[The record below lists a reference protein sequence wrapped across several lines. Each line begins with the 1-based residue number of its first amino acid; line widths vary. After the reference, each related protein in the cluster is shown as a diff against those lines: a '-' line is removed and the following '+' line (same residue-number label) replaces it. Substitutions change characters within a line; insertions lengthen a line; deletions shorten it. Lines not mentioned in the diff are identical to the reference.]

1 MDQMK
6 YELGFRK
13 GLQDS
18 RFADSIEEINIPEVD
33 NSSFESIGYADGID
47 YGIYLIRAGMK
58 YAIKEEN
65 LIAVINKGF
74 LRACERVE
82 GTKEKKYI

>member
-1 MDQMK
+1 MEEMS
-6 YELGFRK
+6 YNLGFRK

-18 RFADSIEEINIPEVD
+18 RFADKIEDIPTPEVD
-33 NSSFESIGYADGID
+33 NSSFESIGYADGVD

-65 LIAVINKGF
+65 LIAVIDKGF
-74 LRACERVE
+74 MRACERVE
-82 GTKEKKYI
+82 NNKIKKHI

>member
-13 GLQDS
+13 GLQES
-18 RFADSIEEINIPEVD
+18 RYADNIEDITIPEVD
-33 NSSFESIGYADGID
+33 NSSFESIGYADGVD

-65 LIAVINKGF
+65 LIAVIDKGF
-74 LRACERVE
+74 MRACEKVE
-82 GTKEKKYI
+82 NNNVKKHI